1 MKMLDALYIGV
12 LTMIALLPIGLSVF
26 DKWDEWEETT
36 AGKIVPS
43 IIGLLIL
50 MAFAVKCK

>member
-1 MKMLDALYIGV
+1 MLDALYIGV